1 MACDAVMRH
10 GWLMGVA
17 DKNVIVVDG
26 STSEEHLI
34 YLADTGK

>member
-1 MACDAVMRH
+1 
-10 GWLMGVA
+10 MGVA

-34 YLADTGK
+34 YLADTGKW